1 MTVTNSI
8 RIPFIFALFLFCGW
22 SAQCQEVEKNDIYE
36 KKAGQNRSLAK
47 EAVRTNNIY
56 LAIIYYERNYT
67 LDSTDIRNWEE
78 IAPLYLRT
86 HNYPKAELFYSK
98 LIQSKSFKKHPEYL
112 YYLALS
118 EKAQG
123 KYDQA
128 KSNLL
133 LFKKKASQVDDPA
146 IKKLY
151 KTELEGCEMA
161 LAISSEPG
169 EFVVRNIGASV
180 NQPHIEFSPIPY
192 GEEGMIFGSLTEQ
205 KERIYDLKSDSIE
218 FPRRKLFV
226 AEEIEGDW
234 YKAGL
239 FKGPFYTEDTDI
251 GNGCFSID
259 SSRFYFTRCKEDEI
273 GKMICRIFVSTKQGG
288 NWSEPELLDE
298 AVNMEGYTSSHPT
311 MGRESKRNY
320 DVIYFVS
327 DREGTKGG
335 MDLWCSVYD
344 ARKKVYKKARNCGS
358 RINTPGDEMTPFYD
372 IQTKTLYFASN
383 GQPGYGG
390 FDIFKSTGEL
400 SRWEN
405 TTNIGADLNSSYD
418 DLDYALKPSGK
429 GGYFVSNRPGGQS
442 LYHPTCC
449 DDIYAFTNTKYI
461 DISTS
466 VCLTDS
472 TGNPINA
479 DLVSL
484 YLMDSTGR
492 TLIRTKSNADG
503 CIRFEL
509 RPGMQYEVEGKKE
522 GYYTD
527 KITLST
533 IGIAQ
538 TTRMEKT
545 LSLTQQPKEPIVI
558 SDIKYD
564 FDSPNLTQRSKNI
577 LDTTLV
583 LLFKKYPTLQFEI
596 SAHTDSKGSD
606 AYNLKLS
613 QKRAESVVRYLVSKG
628 IPEIQLVPKGY
639 GETKPIAP
647 NEKPDGSDNPEGR
660 EKNRRTEFKI
670 LGEIEEEIIDLQ
682 EGNE

>member
-1 MTVTNSI
+1 MIAI
-8 RIPFIFALFLFCGW
+8 RILTVGLSLFALSFAL
-22 SAQCQEVEKNDIYE
+22 SQEVDKSDVYE
-36 KKAGQNRSLAK
+36 KKASQNKSLAR

-56 LAIIYYERNYT
+56 LAIIYYERNYC
-67 LDSTDIRNWEE
+67 LDSTDIRTWEAL
-78 IAPLYLRT
+78 APLYFRT
-86 HNYPKAELFYSK
+86 HNYPKAEKFYT
-98 LIQSKSFKKHPEYL
+98 LLVASKSLKKHPEHL
-112 YYLALS
+112 YFLALS

-123 KYDQA
+123 KYA
-128 KSNLL
+128 KAQSNLL
-133 LFKKKASQVDDPA
+133 AFKKKASQVDDPA

-151 KTELEGCEMA
+151 KKELEGCEMA
-161 LAISSEPG
+161 LATPDPPG
-169 EFVVRNIGASV
+169 EFVVRNIGTSV

-205 KERIYDLKSDSIE
+205 KERIYDLSIDSIA
-218 FPRRKLFV
+218 FPRRRLFV
-226 AEEIEGDW
+226 AEEIEGSW

-239 FKGPFYTEDTDI
+239 FKGPFSTDDSDI

-259 SSRFYFTRCKEDEI
+259 SSRFYFTRCKEDKV
-273 GKMICRIFVSTKQGG
+273 GKMICKIYVSTLDGKT
-288 NWSEPELLDE
+288 WSEPELLDE
-298 AVNMEGYTSSHPT
+298 TVNMEGYTASHPT
-311 MGRESKRNY
+311 LGRESKRNY
-320 DVIYFVS
+320 DVLYFVS

-383 GQPGYGG
+383 GHAGYGG
-390 FDIFKSTGEL
+390 FDIFRATGEV

-405 TTNIGADLNSSYD
+405 ISNIGPDLNSSYD
-418 DLDYALKPSGK
+418 DLDYAFKPSGK

-466 VCLTDS
+466 ICLKDS
-472 TGNPINA
+472 AGNPIQA
-479 DLVSL
+479 DLLSL
-484 YLMDSTGR
+484 YLVDSTGR
-492 TLIRTKSNADG
+492 TLVRSFVDADG
-503 CIRFEL
+503 CKRFEL
-509 RPGMQYEVEGKKE
+509 RPGMNYVVEGKKE
-522 GYYTD
+522 GYFVNSLA
-527 KITLST
+527 IST
-533 IGIAQ
+533 EGIAQ
-538 TTRMEKT
+538 TTRIEKALT
-545 LSLTQQPKEPIVI
+545 LDKQPAEAIVI

-583 LLFKKYPTLQFEI
+583 ELFKKYPNLQFEI
-596 SAHTDSKGSD
+596 SAHTDSKGTD

-628 IPEIQLVPKGY
+628 IPERQLVARGY
-639 GETKPIAP
+639 GESQPIAP
-647 NEKPDGSDNPEGR
+647 NENPDGTDNPEGR
-660 EKNRRTEFKI
+660 EKNRRTAFKI

-682 EGNE
+682 EEEE

>member
-1 MTVTNSI
+1 M
-8 RIPFIFALFLFCGW
+8 
-22 SAQCQEVEKNDIYE
+22 
-36 KKAGQNRSLAK
+36 AK

-56 LAIIYYERNYT
+56 LAIVYLERNYS
-67 LDSTDIRNWEE
+67 LDSTDTKTWEE
-78 IAPLYLRT
+78 LAPLYLAT
-86 HNYPKAELFYSK
+86 HNYKKSESFYQK
-98 LIQSKSFKKHPEYL
+98 LIQSKSYKKHPEYL

-123 KYDQA
+123 KYEEA
-128 KSNLL
+128 KKNLL
-133 LFKKKASQVDDPA
+133 LFKKKANQIDDAA

-151 KTELEGCEMA
+151 KSELEGCELA
-161 LAISSEPG
+161 LSNLDEPG
-169 EFVVRNIGASV
+169 EFVVRNIGTSV

-192 GEEGMIFGSLTEQ
+192 GEDGMIFGSLTEQ
-205 KERIYDLKSDSIE
+205 KERIYDLGEDSIF
-218 FPRRKLFV
+218 FPRRGLYV
-226 AEEIEGDW
+226 AEEIEGEW
-234 YKAGL
+234 YKAGP
-239 FKGPFYTEDTDI
+239 FKGPFNTDEADI

-259 SSRFYFTRCKEDEI
+259 SNRFYFTRCKEDEI
-273 GKMICRIFVSTKQGG
+273 GKMICRIYVSNKDGKSWT
-288 NWSEPELLDE
+288 EPELLDE
-298 AVNMEGYTSSHPT
+298 SVNMEGYTASHPT
-311 MGRESKRNY
+311 LGRESKRNY

-344 ARKKVYKKARNCGS
+344 ARKKVYKNARNCGS

-383 GQPGYGG
+383 GLPGYGG
-390 FDIFKSTGEL
+390 FDIFKATGEM

-405 TTNIGADLNSSYD
+405 VSNIGNDLNSSYD

-449 DDIYAFTNTKYI
+449 DDIYAFTNTKFI
-461 DISTS
+461 DISTTL
-466 VCLTDS
+466 C
-472 TGNPINA
+472 
-479 DLVSL
+479 
-484 YLMDSTGR
+484 LMDTAGNILSGDLISLFLIDSSGR
-492 TLIRTKSNADG
+492 TLVRTRVDAKG
-503 CIRFEL
+503 CTKFEL
-509 RPGMQYEVEGKKE
+509 RPGLEYELEGKKE
-522 GYYTD
+522 GYFSNQVRLT
-527 KITLST
+527 TV
-533 IGIAQ
+533 GIAQ
-538 TTRMEKT
+538 TTNIEKSMI
-545 LSLTQQPKEPIVI
+545 LERQPIEPIII

-583 LLFKKYPTLQFEI
+583 LLFKKYPNLKFEI

-628 IPEIQLVPKGY
+628 IPEQQLVPMGY

-647 NEKPDGSDNPEGR
+647 NENPDGTDNPTGR

-682 EGNE
+682 EEDN